1 MQLAP
6 WKERVL
12 VMAQETE
19 LQISPRE
26 IKGKA
31 TKRLRKAGIIPANIS
46 GHKEESQAVQVEALA
61 FEALRRTHG
70 TKGIISLHISGNKR
84 AQTALVRRVQRDP
97 RSGKILHIDFSRV
110 SLTERITM
118 KVPLRFV
125 GEAPG
130 VKTEGGVLLHLVDA
144 LEVEC
149 TARDIVDYLEVDV
162 SPLTEIDAMLHAE
175 DVPLPANYTLIT
187 DPKEGIAKV
196 AATRAEMAEEAE
208 KAEEAAEAAA
218 PAEAPAAGETGEA
231 TSEG

>member
-1 MQLAP
+1 MTQQT
-6 WKERVL
+6 V
-12 VMAQETE
+12 

-26 IKGKA
+26 VIGKA
-31 TKRLRKAGIIPANIS
+31 TKRLRKSGIIPANIS

-61 FEALRRTHG
+61 FEALKRAHG
-70 TKGIISLHISGNKR
+70 ATGIITLRLSGSER
-84 AQTALVRRVQRDP
+84 VQTALVRRVQRDP

-130 VKTEGGVLLHLVDA
+130 VKDEGGVFLHLLDT

-149 TARDIVDYLEVDV
+149 TASDIVDYIEVDI
-162 SPLTEIDAMLHAE
+162 SPLTEIDSMLHAE
-175 DVPLPANYTLIT
+175 EVLLPANFTLIT

-196 AATRAEMAEEAE
+196 AATRAEKAEE
-208 KAEEAAEAAA
+208 AEEAAEVTEETSAPVAA
-218 PAEAPAAGETGEA
+218 E
-231 TSEG
+231 TSEDTTAE

>member
-1 MQLAP
+1 MT
-6 WKERVL
+6 
-12 VMAQETE
+12 QETV

-26 IKGKA
+26 VRGKA

-46 GHKEESQAVQVEALA
+46 GHKEESQTVQVEALA
-61 FEALRRTHG
+61 FDALRRAHG
-70 TKGIISLHISGNKR
+70 ATGIITLRLSGSDR

-110 SLTERITM
+110 SLSERITM

-130 VKTEGGVLLHLVDA
+130 VKDEGGVLLHLLDT

-149 TARDIVDYLEVDV
+149 TASDIVDYIEVDI
-162 SPLTEIDAMLHAE
+162 SPLTEIDSMLHAE
-175 DVPLPANYTLIT
+175 DVPLPTNFTLIT

-196 AATRAEMAEEAE
+196 AATRAE
-208 KAEEAAEAAA
+208 KAEEVAEAPAA
-218 PAEAPAAGETGEA
+218 PAEAPAAAETSEA
-231 TSEG
+231 TPEE

>member
-1 MQLAP
+1 
-6 WKERVL
+6 
-12 VMAQETE
+12 MAETE

-26 IKGKA
+26 VTGKA

-61 FEALRRTHG
+61 FEALRRAHG
-70 TKGIISLHISGNKR
+70 ATGIITLRLSGSKKR

-118 KVPLRFV
+118 KVPLRFT

-130 VKTEGGVLLHLVDA
+130 VKVEGGVLLHLLDT

-149 TARDIVDYLEVDV
+149 TARDIVDYLEVDI
-162 SPLTEIDAMLHAE
+162 SPLTEIDSMLHAE
-175 DVPLPANYTLIT
+175 DVKLPANFTLIT

-196 AATRAEMAEEAE
+196 ASTRAEIAEEAE

-218 PAEAPAAGETGEA
+218 PAEAPAAEETGEA
-231 TSEG
+231 SSEE